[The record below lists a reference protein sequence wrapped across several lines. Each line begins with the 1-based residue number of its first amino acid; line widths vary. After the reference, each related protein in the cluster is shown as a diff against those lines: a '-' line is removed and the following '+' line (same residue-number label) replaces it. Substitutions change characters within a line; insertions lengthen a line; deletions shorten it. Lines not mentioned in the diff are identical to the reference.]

1 MSQPALGARLS
12 VNWIM
17 LAACGVLLAAQTTA
31 LAVPPSD
38 TLLPVTTTGYVSIPK
53 VDSLLDAWRQTQ
65 IGRLLDDPL
74 MQPFAED
81 LQRQL
86 KEKWSRSHARLGLS
100 IEDLEQLAG
109 GELALAVIKPADE
122 ERAALAVLA
131 DVTGKEQQAE
141 AILAKLAAN
150 LEKQGAKRSSAVH
163 HGVKLTIYESPPRR
177 GQSQPLHAAY
187 FIHEGLFVASDQAPV
202 ASDIAGRL
210 AKPKKDTLAS
220 VSAYQ
225 AVMERCKKGQ
235 PRIEPQ
241 VRWFIDPIG
250 LAESFRSWQEH
261 RRKGT
266 TEYVKIAKNQ
276 GFGAIRGIG
285 GLANLSDDQYDMLHR
300 TYVYAPPPYEL
311 AMRMMVFPNGG
322 EFAPEPWVPRNISSY
337 MSFQCDIVN
346 AFDRFDTLFD
356 EIYGDEGVWQDTL
369 EGIKADSGIDI
380 RRHLIVHLGQRVN
393 VITDYETPITPTS
406 QRRLAAIEAKN
417 PKALAE
423 AIERSM
429 RDDERAKL
437 RKVGE
442 YDVWEVLP
450 EEMDSLEL
458 EIQEADSAE
467 EPREESEEVA
477 GGQRMMTTSSAMTVA
492 KGYLLVS
499 SHVALLEKVL
509 ENIGPGD
516 QLAGDGDFHR
526 VIAEFQQLG
535 AKETSAQGFARSD
548 EQYRVTYELFRQGR
562 LPEADTFLGHF
573 LNFLLGEEK
582 EGMTRKPRLDG
593 SKLPEYQQVRKFF
606 GPAGSFATSETNGW
620 YLVGFM
626 LGSQKPIAVKADDR
640 QTTKK

>member
-12 VNWIM
+12 VSWIM
-17 LAACGVLLAAQTTA
+17 LAVCGVLLTAQSTA

-38 TLLPVTTTGYVSIPK
+38 TLLPVTTTGYVSVPK

-131 DVTGKEQQAE
+131 DVTGKEQEAE

-150 LEKQGAKRSSAVH
+150 LEKQGAKRSSAAH

-187 FIHEGLFVASDQAPV
+187 FIHEGLFVASDQVPV

-225 AVMERCKKGQ
+225 AVMERCQKGQ

-261 RRKGT
+261 RRKGE
-266 TEYVKIAKNQ
+266 TEYVKIARNQ
-276 GFGAIRGIG
+276 GFDAIRGIG
-285 GLANLSDDQYDMLHR
+285 GVVNLSDDQYDMLHR

-322 EFAPEPWVPRNISSY
+322 DFAPESWVPRNISSY

-346 AFDRFDTLFD
+346 AFDRCDTLFD

-369 EGIKADSGIDI
+369 EGIKEDTGIDM

-417 PKALAE
+417 PKALAQV
-423 AIERSM
+423 IERSM
-429 RDDERAKL
+429 RDDPRAKL

-450 EEMDSLEL
+450 EEMESLEL
-458 EIQEADSAE
+458 DIQEADAAD

-477 GGQRMMTTSSAMTVA
+477 GGQRMMSTSSAMTVA

-509 ENIGPGD
+509 ENLGPGD
-516 QLAGDGDFHR
+516 QLAGDGDFQR

-606 GPAGSFATSETNGW
+606 GPAGSFAASESNGW